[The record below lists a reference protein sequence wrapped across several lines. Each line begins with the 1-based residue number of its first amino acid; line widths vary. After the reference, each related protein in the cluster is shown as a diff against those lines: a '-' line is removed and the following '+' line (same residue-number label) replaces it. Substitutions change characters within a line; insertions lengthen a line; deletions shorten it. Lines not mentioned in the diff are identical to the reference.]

1 MICRSESIREW
12 LAHRHTLVAC
22 QTGIANEF
30 ALIDF
35 AFEEQMTFFR
45 PALALSLL
53 PFAQA
58 SADVPDRENAL
69 KLPNV
74 VISANRQVEQRDVS
88 TAANTVFTRADI
100 ERLQPTSVTD
110 LLNRVPGV
118 QVAPSGG
125 RGSLPGIYI
134 RGTKSAQSLV
144 LVDGQRIANAT
155 SADSAL
161 QYLNVEQIERVEVLR
176 GSRSVIYGADAI
188 GGVIQIFTRRGAD
201 QGLQARLHSGFGNHD
216 TWQNSLGLSGG
227 DQRTHFNLSTSLD
240 EAAGIDRTGPSFA
253 SDADHDA
260 YRNMSYSLNL
270 SHWLNDDV
278 EIGFNALDNKGKTE
292 FDNPFGLFDP
302 ITFNSVGQQPYS
314 DFELSSLGTYI
325 DARINDRWKTR
336 LEIGHSEN
344 REKAVD
350 TLSDDR
356 SVFNTY
362 RDSVN
367 WQNELTLDERNSLML
382 GGDGYQ
388 DRVNSSTSFNEDS
401 RWNRAAFIQHRFKGD
416 GFSTEL
422 GLRHD
427 QNQQFGS
434 QNTWS
439 GTLTVPINDAN
450 AVLLSYSEG
459 FRAPTFN
466 DLYYPGFSNPDLKP
480 EHSKS
485 YELQWRSH
493 LSDTS
498 KLEAS
503 LYRTDLQDA
512 IALDGNFRPEN
523 IGSARINGLEASL
536 EQQLFGWT
544 GKLGASII
552 DPRDR
557 DTGHTLNRR
566 ARRTLNLDVD
576 RQFDRLGVGAS
587 WQAVSNSYNDEGN
600 TQNISGYAL
609 FGLRSS
615 WKASDEVRLEFKLDN
630 VLDKRY
636 SRTLYSFDGSSYGY
650 REEGRS
656 WMFGV
661 TWTPEL

>member
-1 MICRSESIREW
+1 MPLPR
-12 LAHRHTLVAC
+12 LPLV
-22 QTGIANEF
+22 
-30 ALIDF
+30 L
-35 AFEEQMTFFR
+35 
-45 PALALSLL
+45 LLL
-53 PFAQA
+53 PATQAFA
-58 SADVPDRENAL
+58 DLPDREQAL
-69 KLPNV
+69 KLPDV
-74 VISANRQVEQRDVS
+74 LISANRQVEQRDAS

-134 RGTKSAQSLV
+134 RGTKAAQSLV

-161 QYLNVEQIERVEVLR
+161 QYLNVDQVERVEVLR
-176 GSRSVIYGADAI
+176 GSRSVVYGADAI
-188 GGVIQIFTRRGAD
+188 GGVIQIFTRRGAE
-201 QGLQARLHSGFGNHD
+201 QGLQARLHTGFGNRG
-216 TWQNSLGLSGG
+216 TTQNSLGLSGG
-227 DQRTHFNLSTSLD
+227 DAQTHFNLSTSLD
-240 EAAGIDRTGPSFA
+240 QTDGIDRTGPSFA

-260 YRNMSYSLNL
+260 YRNKSWSLNL
-270 SHWLNDDV
+270 SHWLSDDV
-278 EIGFNALDNKGKTE
+278 EVGFNALDNRGKTE

-302 ITFNSVGQQPYS
+302 VTFNSVGQQQYS
-314 DFELSSLGTYI
+314 DFELSSLGTYL

-336 LEIGHSEN
+336 LELGHSEN
-344 REKAVD
+344 REKTFD
-350 TLSDDR
+350 KLSSDR
-356 SVFNTY
+356 YVFNTY

-367 WQNELTLDERNSLML
+367 WQNDLTLDDRNSLML
-382 GGDGYQ
+382 GADGYE
-388 DRVNSSTSFNEDS
+388 DRVNSSTTFDEDS
-401 RWNRAAFIQHRFKGD
+401 RWNRAAFVQHRYKGD

-439 GTLTVPINDAN
+439 GTLTVPLDDAN
-450 AVLLSYSEG
+450 DVLLSYSEG

-466 DLYYPGFSNPDLKP
+466 DLYYPGFSNPNLKP

-485 YELQWRSH
+485 YELQWRSQ
-493 LSDTS
+493 LSETS

-503 LYRTDLQDA
+503 LYRTDLEDA
-512 IALDGNFRPEN
+512 IALNADFRPQN
-523 IGSARINGLEASL
+523 IGSARINGFEASL

-566 ARRTLNLDVD
+566 ARRTVSLDLD
-576 RQFDRLGVGAS
+576 RQFDRFGVGAS
-587 WQAVSNSYNDEGN
+587 WQAVSSSYNDEAN
-600 TQNISGYAL
+600 TQDIGGYAL

-615 WKASDEVRLEFKLDN
+615 WKASDEVRLEFKLN
-630 VLDKRY
+630 NALDKRY
-636 SRTLYSFDGSSYGY
+636 SRTLYSFDGSNYGY
-650 REEGRS
+650 REEGRT

-661 TWTPEL
+661 TWTPSL